1 MKVTIPK
8 PCHENWAAMTPEEKG
23 RFCQVCSKSVRDFTT
38 ATDLEIM
45 AELSENPNI
54 CASFRVDQ
62 LDRNLSYSFIN
73 SLFAKF
79 AVGFVLTSGGIV
91 SAQTQPRVN
100 QPVKT
105 SSPTKI
111 TGEVVQV
118 QIPKEPVK
126 RDPNTPFRLGKIA
139 ISDADRQNP
148 NTQQIRTTGAPL
160 SINEKNLPL
169 YVVEGKI
176 ITNKQFQQIDAKNI
190 KDIKVLKG
198 KDASSKYG
206 AKGKNG
212 VVIVS
217 LKGK

>member
-8 PCHENWAAMTPEEKG
+8 PCHENWSNMTPEEKG
-23 RFCQVCSKSVRDFTT
+23 RFCQVCSKCVRDFTN
-38 ATDLEIM
+38 ASDLEIITD
-45 AELSENPNI
+45 LSENPNI